1 MTGRTTSIRRIVSL
15 AGDAALVAEFAAAC
29 HERGYTVECVGAD
42 AGGGSRRK
50 IAGLP
55 KGIRVVDRPAARSS
69 LAIELTN
76 IDMDSKRKNLTLLD
90 RTLRPGTLLLS
101 SSVTVTVAE
110 QSAWIKHP
118 GRLVGIGALPSFLGG
133 ALLECA
139 MSGLSSDTARR
150 EAEAF
155 AQSLGKEAAFV
166 GDSVGMVLPRVVCC
180 LANEAH
186 FALMERVAGAE
197 EIDTAMKLGTHYPAG
212 PFEWARRIGYRQ
224 VCAVMHA
231 LHRYFGEDRYRPA
244 PALRRAADLEVHG
257 TAGAPA

>member
-1 MTGRTTSIRRIVSL
+1 MTGRAATNRPIVSL

-29 HERGYTVECVGAD
+29 RERGYTVECVAPDGARG
-42 AGGGSRRK
+42 ARRK

-55 KGIRVVDRPAARSS
+55 EGIRVVARPAARTS

-76 IDMDSKRKNLTLLD
+76 IDVGSKRKNLALLD
-90 RTLRPGTLLLS
+90 RTLRPATLLLS

-110 QSAWIKHP
+110 QSAWVRHP

-133 ALLECA
+133 AYLECA
-139 MSGLSSDTARR
+139 MSGLSSDSARG

-155 AQSLGKEAAFV
+155 AQSLGKHAAFV

-186 FALMERVAGAE
+186 FALMERVAGAD
-197 EIDTAMKLGTHYPAG
+197 EIDTAMKLGTSYPAG
-212 PFEWARRIGYRQ
+212 PFEWSRRIGYGQ
-224 VCAVMHA
+224 VSAVMHA
-231 LHRYFGEDRYRPA
+231 LHRFFGEDRYRPA
-244 PALRRAADLEVHG
+244 PALRRAADLEAGG
-257 TAGAPA
+257 THS